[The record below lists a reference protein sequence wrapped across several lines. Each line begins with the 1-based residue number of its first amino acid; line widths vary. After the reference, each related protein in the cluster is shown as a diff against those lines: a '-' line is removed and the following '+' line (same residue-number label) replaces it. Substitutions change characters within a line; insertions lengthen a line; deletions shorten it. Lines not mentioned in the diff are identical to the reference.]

1 MGLMDKLC
9 RGVAEV
15 AEEAEIE
22 ATRKAEEP
30 AAE

>member
-1 MGLMDKLC
+1 MGLMDKLR

-15 AEEAEIE
+15 AESE
-22 ATRKAEEP
+22 ATRRAEEP